1 SGSRSCR
8 RRCSSWRRT
17 SSTCPTTAR
26 AGRSTNRSSAA
37 PTSGSR
43 CSCSSCCGGGGVR
56 HADVVAYCLAKP
68 GAVADTPWEE
78 DLVAKVGG
86 KIFAFLGGNGVG
98 LKCGRDADEAAE
110 LRQRFPDT
118 ATVMPYIG
126 RYGWN
131 SIALDGAI
139 ADDELRELIDAS
151 CDAVVARLP
160 KRLRPRP

>member
-1 SGSRSCR
+1 M
-8 RRCSSWRRT
+8 
-17 SSTCPTTAR
+17 
-26 AGRSTNRSSAA
+26 
-37 PTSGSR
+37 
-43 CSCSSCCGGGGVR
+43 R

-110 LRQRFPDT
+110 LRLRFPDT

-131 SIALDGAI
+131 TFVIGSAISDG
-139 ADDELRELIDAS
+139 ELREAIDTSYA
-151 CDAVVARLP
+151 DVVGRLP
-160 KRLRPRP
+160 KSKRPT

>member
-1 SGSRSCR
+1 
-8 RRCSSWRRT
+8 
-17 SSTCPTTAR
+17 
-26 AGRSTNRSSAA
+26 
-37 PTSGSR
+37 
-43 CSCSSCCGGGGVR
+43 VR

-86 KIFAFLGGNGVG
+86 KIFAFLGGNAVG

-110 LRQRFPDT
+110 LRLRFPDT

-131 SIALDGAI
+131 SIVLDGAI
-139 ADDELRELIDAS
+139 GDIPDDDELRELVDAS
-151 CDAVVARLP
+151 YEAVVARLP
-160 KRLRPRP
+160 KRLRPA